1 MKTKIING
9 QALAEDIKDEIVKE
23 ILKLNKDN
31 THCLNRRPNLAIIL
45 VGDSADSNLYVDKKV
60 NTAKLVGMDTHV
72 YKCDKDS
79 GQAKLLE
86 MIDFLNNDKEI
97 DAIMVQLPLP
107 KDNNYN
113 TDEIIARVKPE
124 KDVDRFHPVNIKSVK
139 DTCDTGIILPPVFG
153 VILEMLK
160 SIDYDLEDKIVTI
173 VSRSEIFGGSL
184 AKTLSCRGASAL
196 AVKPDADDLAERCL
210 EADVLIPVI
219 GQPGLI
225 TGSMIKEDAIII
237 DVGITRDMGS
247 VKGDVDAESCK
258 ERAAYISP
266 VPGGVGP
273 MTVAMILKNTL
284 ELFKRRCVGKKE
296 K

>member
-1 MKTKIING
+1 MNAKIIDG
-9 QALAEDIKDEIVKE
+9 RTLTEDIKDEIVKE

-31 THCLNRRPNLAIIL
+31 TNCLSRRPNLAIIL
-45 VGDSADSNLYVDKKV
+45 VGDNAGSNLYVEKTV
-60 NTAKLVGMDTHV
+60 GAAKLVGIDTHV

-79 GQAKLLE
+79 GQARLIE

-107 KDNNYN
+107 KGNDYN
-113 TDEIIARVKPE
+113 TDEIIKSVKPE
-124 KDVDRFHPVNIKSVK
+124 KDVDRFHSANIKPVK
-139 DTCDTGIILPPVFG
+139 DTCASGLILPPVFG

-160 SIDYDLEDKIVTI
+160 SIDFDLEDKIITI
-173 VSRSEIFGGSL
+173 VSKSEVFGGSL

-196 AVKPDADDLAERCL
+196 VVKPDAEDLVERCA

-219 GQPGLI
+219 GSPKLI

-237 DVGITRDMGS
+237 DVGITRDMGA

-273 MTVAMILKNTL
+273 MTVAMTLKNTL
-284 ELFKRRCVGKKE
+284 ELFKRNCERH
-296 K
+296 

>member
-1 MKTKIING
+1 M
-9 QALAEDIKDEIVKE
+9 AEDIKDEIVKE
-23 ILKLNKDN
+23 ILELNKDN
-31 THCLNRRPNLAIIL
+31 TNCLNRRPNLAIIL
-45 VGDSADSNLYVDKKV
+45 VGNNTDSNLYVDKKV
-60 NTAKLVGMDTHV
+60 NTAKLVGIDTHV
-72 YKCDKDS
+72 YQCDKDS

-86 MIDFLNNDKEI
+86 MIDFLNNDQEI

-107 KDNNYN
+107 KGRDYD

-124 KDVDRFHPVNIKSVK
+124 KDVDRFHPVNIKPVK
-139 DTCDTGIILPPVFG
+139 DTCDAGIILPPVFG

-160 SIDYDLEDKIVTI
+160 SIDCDLEDKIVTI
-173 VSRSEIFGGSL
+173 VSKSEIFGGSL

-196 AVKPDADDLAERCL
+196 VVKPDAEDLAERTT

-219 GQPGLI
+219 GKPGLI

-247 VKGDVDAESCK
+247 IKGDVDTESCQDL
-258 ERAAYISP
+258 AAYISP

-273 MTVAMILKNTL
+273 MTVAMTLKNTL
-284 ELFKRRCVGKKE
+284 ELYKIRK
-296 K
+296 